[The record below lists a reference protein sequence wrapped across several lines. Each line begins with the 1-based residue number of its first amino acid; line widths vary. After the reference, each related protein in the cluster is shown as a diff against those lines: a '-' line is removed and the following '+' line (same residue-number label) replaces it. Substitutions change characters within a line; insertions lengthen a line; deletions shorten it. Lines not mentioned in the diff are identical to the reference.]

1 MAQKFGFKHYFAPTP
16 KRIRIFG
23 DSLASA
29 STLAAAIVILNGS
42 PIIGTVMLI
51 LGWIGKFLSNFFTDE
66 AKVENLGHGQP
77 KPDVSPVDEIP
88 VEPVESNNQ

>member
-1 MAQKFGFKHYFAPTP
+1 MASKFGFKHYFAPTP

-42 PIIGTVMLI
+42 PVIGTTMLV
-51 LGWIGKFLSNFFTDE
+51 LGWVGKFISNFFTDE
-66 AKVENLGHGQP
+66 VKADAGEGQP
-77 KPDVSPVDEIP
+77 KPEDAP
-88 VEPVESNNQ
+88 VERLPIEPVQPNNPE